1 MQIVLTQ
8 VMLSSLSLTSF
19 LLYCLVKFGEIKDEL
34 LVQLLT
40 IYCQGDPWQLLSD
53 RTQNI

>member
-53 RTQNI
+53 CTQNI